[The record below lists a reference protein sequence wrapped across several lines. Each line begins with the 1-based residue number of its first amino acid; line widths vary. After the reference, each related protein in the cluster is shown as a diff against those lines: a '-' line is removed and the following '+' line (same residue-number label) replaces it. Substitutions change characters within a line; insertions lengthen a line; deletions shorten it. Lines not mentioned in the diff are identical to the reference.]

1 MEKAVSKLTAH
12 DLNRET
18 VIDVL
23 IEKLDSAFK
32 DEIVEDTYRIYLKFT
47 NLKKQPSM
55 SMNDYSLEFEN
66 LNHEMS
72 IHNMALLDTV
82 LAFKILEAAM
92 INDNQQQMALTLASD
107 LSFKSMTGALKC
119 IFGEKCY
126 INISND
132 DNISSDPI
140 VKEEDALYT
149 TQRNI
154 KRKTN

>member
-66 LNHEMS
+66 LNHEMR

-92 INDNQQQMALTLASD
+92 INDNQQ
-107 LSFKSMTGALKC
+107 
-119 IFGEKCY
+119 
-126 INISND
+126 
-132 DNISSDPI
+132 
-140 VKEEDALYT
+140 
-149 TQRNI
+149 
-154 KRKTN
+154 